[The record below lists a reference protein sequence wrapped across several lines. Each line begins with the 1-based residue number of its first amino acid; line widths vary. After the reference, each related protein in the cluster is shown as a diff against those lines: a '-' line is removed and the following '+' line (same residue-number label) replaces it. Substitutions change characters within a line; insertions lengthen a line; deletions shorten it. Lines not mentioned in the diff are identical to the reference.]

1 MNVRVCPCA
10 MCRNQSTEGIHT
22 RGPQQALCSGYQFVL
37 RTKTGPNLQ
46 THLDTGCRVQFC
58 LLSFSCHAQGG
69 CHPATDEQQVVM
81 LSPPR
86 ISGELFAPA
95 VEFDLKERGCQKPG
109 IFVDHKLLMV

>member
-1 MNVRVCPCA
+1 M
-10 MCRNQSTEGIHT
+10 EGIHT
-22 RGPQQALCSGYQFVL
+22 RGPQQALCRSYQFVL

-58 LLSFSCHAQGG
+58 LCLSL
-69 CHPATDEQQVVM
+69 ATHRMGVTLQQPVVM

-86 ISGELFAPA
+86 ISCELFAPA